1 MKINKLRTVFLDY
14 FQSKNHKV
22 IKSSDLVPHGDD
34 SLLFTNAGMV
44 QFKDTFLGAETRNYS
59 ATTSQKCLRVG
70 GKHNDLENV
79 GFTTRHQTFFEML
92 GNFSFGE
99 YFKREAIQYAWEFLT
114 KELQLPEEKLWIT
127 VHKDDKESEEI
138 WLKEVEINSALF
150 SRLDDEDN
158 FWAMG
163 DTGPCGPCSEI
174 FFDYGPDFE
183 GVPPGQ
189 GDTGERYV
197 EIWNLVFMEFNRDI
211 DGNLTSLPN
220 KCVDTGMGLERICS
234 VLQKVGS
241 NFEVDV
247 FKNFKDKIHSLFP
260 DPNDQSL
267 NVIADHV
274 RAIFFLM
281 AEQVYPSNEGRGY
294 VVRRLVRRAVRH
306 GYKMGAREPFL
317 FKSLDYY
324 RNFLESDFIEEYK
337 NIELVGEKLK
347 LEEESFF
354 KTLAL
359 GIKIFEDNL
368 PSTKKSK
375 LSGEVA
381 FKLHDTYGF
390 PIDLTKT
397 MSEER
402 GFEVEDD
409 VFEALMKKQKA
420 GSKQSS
426 MFNVKDL
433 VVDPSI
439 NSEFLGYKENTASGD
454 CVALFDSNG
463 KPSSSLNQSG
473 FAIFS
478 KTPFY
483 AESGGQIGD
492 TGIAKNKNTY
502 CLVEDCKKS
511 GDFHIHHLKVLDG
524 TILIGDSFDL
534 MIDLERREKIMR
546 NHSAAHLLH
555 SALRRALGDGVEQKG
570 SLVSDEKL
578 RFDFSYERKLSTEQI
593 SDIENL
599 VNEQIENEIATKT
612 RVMGYED
619 AVKTGALAFFGDKYG
634 DNVRVLNIGGDFSVE
649 FCGGTHVK
657 NTSDIGGLIITS
669 ESSVSAGVR
678 RIEAIT
684 GSNLVKKSKEAIS
697 LLDKIEGILN
707 VPSEEIVEK
716 IQDLIKENKKLKGN
730 KKSEKSLSSE
740 ISSSESFETKGGKG
754 EAVLYKNASIEM
766 LRRQSDKAL
775 SDPKNLFSIFIS
787 DEGDKLS
794 YIVTSKLKDASA
806 KTLIGMVNDKFEGRG
821 GGRED
826 FAQGG
831 SQVLNDLSDR
841 FASLAEELKKIFK

>member
-138 WLKEVEINSALF
+138 WLKEVGINSALF

-211 DGNLTSLPN
+211 DGNLTPLPN

-439 NSEFLGYKENTASGD
+439 NSEFLGYKENTATGD

-463 KPSSSLNQSG
+463 KPSSGLNQSG

-524 TILIGDSFDL
+524 TISIGDSFDL

-740 ISSSESFETKGGKG
+740 ISSSESFETKDGKG